1 MYLKKNDLF
10 LITQITVDV
19 VYLNESPCA
28 CAGGFKRVLDVLA
41 LCVSTKLGL
50 SVQQLSTH
58 SPSCLS
64 SQTFRLRA
72 ALTLPSILLSLRRTA
87 FAFGLV

>member
-1 MYLKKNDLF
+1 MAYF
-10 LITQITVDV
+10 EIAQITVDV

-64 SQTFRLRA
+64 SQTS
-72 ALTLPSILLSLRRTA
+72 ALTLPSILLSLGRTA
-87 FAFGLV
+87 FAFGLSF